1 MQDIILLC
9 TTAAVFL
16 FGFFVVKRFDACMAE
31 NQRAIEEENRK
42 NKSLIRIAAESPI
55 LVDSIAPAMESCS
68 WSNPYVT
75 FSVSVGR
82 TNHMLNRLQEGT
94 VDLLLLAEDTA
105 EELHPPFP
113 YVKIPCHAEQMT
125 AGESG
130 LPIANMEKLTA
141 IVVLWNQAIPS
152 PARDRVVFTLNN
164 DFCAQ

>member
-1 MQDIILLC
+1 MQDVIILC

-16 FGFFVVKRFDACMAE
+16 FGFFIVKKFDADMAE

-42 NKSLIRIAAESPI
+42 NQSLIRIAAETPM

-75 FSVSVGR
+75 FSVSVGKTKR
-82 TNHMLNRLQEGT
+82 MLHRLQEGT

-105 EELHPPFP
+105 EELHPGFP
-113 YVKIPCHAEQMT
+113 CVRIPCHMGQMT
-125 AGESG
+125 GGASG
-130 LPIANMEKLTA
+130 LPIESMEPLTT

-152 PARDRVVFTLNN
+152 PARDRVIFTLSNA
-164 DFCAQ
+164 FTV

>member
-1 MQDIILLC
+1 
-9 TTAAVFL
+9 
-16 FGFFVVKRFDACMAE
+16 MAE

-42 NKSLIRIAAESPI
+42 NKSLIRIAAESPM

-82 TNHMLNRLQEGT
+82 ANHMLHRLREGT

-105 EELHPPFP
+105 GELPPEFP
-113 YVKIPCHAEQMT
+113 SVRIPCHVGQMT

-130 LPIANMEKLTA
+130 LPIEYMETHTA

-152 PARDRVVFTLNN
+152 PVRDRVVFTLNN